1 VGRFLPFR
9 IDECVFGDRHAPSA
23 ATGRASG
30 ELEFRGANVDIARR
44 AANVAEEPAL

>member
-9 IDECVFGDRHAPSA
+9 IDECVFGDRHSPS

-30 ELEFRGANVDIARR
+30 ELEFRGANVGIARL